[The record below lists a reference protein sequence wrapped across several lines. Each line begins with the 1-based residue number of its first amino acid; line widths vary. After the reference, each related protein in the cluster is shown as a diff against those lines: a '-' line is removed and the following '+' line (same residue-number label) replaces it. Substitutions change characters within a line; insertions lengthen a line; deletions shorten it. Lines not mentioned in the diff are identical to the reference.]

1 MDQPRL
7 SPTNITKQEAQPDH
21 SNATSDEDFLSEVDD
36 SFEYNEDPFE
46 DSDSE
51 FQLSEEEDTI
61 ARVESDAEVRLVET
75 LEGMDDDDAE
85 SAMMS
90 MAIQLSMQQQSYD
103 DWSAPRSISDWSNEA
118 STSGAGTSTL
128 APRSS
133 TAALSAAA
141 AERRLAAADPDPFE
155 VSSLGLETHSSE
167 DEPLSSI
174 KGKIW
179 AKKQNTRRSTCRIKP
194 NHRQPRLGKTGSSQH
209 STRQEEMALRKQLGR
224 KLTHVRI
231 FPSCA
236 VVVIA

>member
-1 MDQPRL
+1 MDQSRL
-7 SPTNITKQEAQPDH
+7 PPTNTTKQETQPDH

-36 SFEYNEDPFE
+36 SFEYNEDSFE

-85 SAMMS
+85 SALMS
-90 MAIQLSMQQQSYD
+90 MAIQLSMQQPYD
-103 DWSAPRSISDWSNEA
+103 DMSAPWSISDWSNEA

-133 TAALSAAA
+133 TAALRAAA
-141 AERRLAAADPDPFE
+141 AELRLAADDLDPFE

-174 KGKIW
+174 KSKIW
-179 AKKQNTRRSTCRIKP
+179 AKKQNTRRMACRIKP
-194 NHRQPRLGKTGSSQH
+194 NHRQSRVGKTGSSQH